1 MDSRIHVGFFFFFI
15 FFIVALTML
24 SVLSIRGVTPF
35 NLGALNLHMIICKRG
50 TQVFR
55 SRPKAL
61 LHTTYSKPAY
71 AYCSGMDS
79 LIMSA
84 IALFDMAVFCGTG
97 SFVAKGLNGTPLVP
111 APPSTSS

>member
-1 MDSRIHVGFFFFFI
+1 MDSRGLLFFLHI
-15 FFIVALTML
+15 FHCGVNNAISALD
-24 SVLSIRGVTPF
+24 SIRGVTPF

>member
-1 MDSRIHVGFFFFFI
+1 MDSRGLLFFFI

-55 SRPKAL
+55 SRHKAL

-71 AYCSGMDS
+71 AYCGSGMDS

-97 SFVAKGLNGTPLVP
+97 LFVAKGLNGTPLVP